1 MGERIEP
8 LNDDEWPE
16 SIAGLAG
23 GFATK
28 LNVYRTMA
36 HHPELLAA
44 WAPLRQ
50 HVVRDRAMSDQQSE
64 VVILRT
70 GFNLRSGYEWAHHV
84 SRGRAVGMDDAR
96 IAAIGGPLA
105 SITGEDR
112 VLAGAVDELFAN
124 ARLSQASQDAVCGLI
139 GKAGLFDLMA
149 TVGFYSVLGFV
160 VNSFDVPVDEDVAA
174 ELRASPAPR
183 PSSLRTA

>member
-1 MGERIEP
+1 MSERIEP
-8 LNDDEWPE
+8 LSDNDWP
-16 SIAGLAG
+16 GLVDDLKA
-23 GFATK
+23 GFAGK

-36 HHPELLAA
+36 HHPQLLAA

-70 GFNLRSGYEWAHHV
+70 GHNLSSPYEWAHHV

-96 IAAIGGPLA
+96 IASLAGPLEA
-105 SITGEDR
+105 MREDDR
-112 VLAGAVDELFAN
+112 ILAGAVDELIAD
-124 ARLSQASQDAVCGLI
+124 ARLSPASQDAVSALI

-149 TVGFYSVLGFV
+149 TVGFYSVLGFI
-160 VNSFDVPVDEDVAA
+160 VNSFDVPIDDDIAA
-174 ELRASPAPR
+174 QLQADPAP
-183 PSSLRTA
+183 